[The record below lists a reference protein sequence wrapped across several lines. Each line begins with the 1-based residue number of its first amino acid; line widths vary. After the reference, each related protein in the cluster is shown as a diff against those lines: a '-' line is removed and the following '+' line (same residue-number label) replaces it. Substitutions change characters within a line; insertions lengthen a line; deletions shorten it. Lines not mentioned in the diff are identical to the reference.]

1 MPGNMKEL
9 GLEDGRALVGALLGN
24 TGWLLGEKV
33 VRLLVGLAVGAL
45 VARYLGPDRFGELSY
60 ALALVG
66 LFAVLA
72 NVGLDAVVVREIAR
86 RPEARDTILG
96 TAFALKAAGGLVA
109 IAGASVAASFAAQSL
124 GALPSLVL
132 PAALALVLQ
141 AFDTVDLWFQSRLR
155 ARYAVLARNAAFL
168 AVALVKLALVW
179 LGAPLAAFAWAILLE
194 AVLAAAALAAAYR
207 IDRQRMLAW
216 RVRAACAADLLRQ
229 GWPLLLSG
237 FMTSIYM
244 RIDQVMLGA
253 LAGAEAV
260 GRYSSAVFLSE
271 VLFVV
276 PVAIVTSAAPILAS
290 ARESDPARYQAQ
302 MERLFRA
309 LLAVSFVLALATSL
323 LSGPL
328 VAVVFGEA
336 YRGAAS
342 VLAVHAW
349 ATVFVALGLGS
360 GQFLVLEN
368 LTRIA
373 FQRTAVGA
381 ALNIVLN
388 LFWIPEYGAIGCAWA
403 TLISYAVASLF
414 LFHTSASRRC
424 LGLMLRALRPFPGAR
439 RPA

>member
-1 MPGNMKEL
+1 MKEL
-9 GLEDGRALVGALLGN
+9 GLEDGRALLGALLGN

-33 VRLLVGLAVGAL
+33 VRLLVGLVVGAL
-45 VARYLGPDRFGELSY
+45 VARYLGPERFGELSY
-60 ALALVG
+60 ALALVA

-72 NVGLDAVVVREIAR
+72 NAGLDTIVVREIAR
-86 RPEARDTILG
+86 QPADRDAILG
-96 TAFALKAAGGLVA
+96 TAFALKAAGG
-109 IAGASVAASFAAQSL
+109 VAAVASACAAAGFAAGSL

-141 AFDTVDLWFQSRLR
+141 AFDTVDLWFQSQLR

-179 LGAPLAAFAWAILLE
+179 LEAPLVAFAWAIFLE
-194 AVLAAAALAAAYR
+194 AALAAIALVAAYR
-207 IDRQRMLAW
+207 IDRQRMLGW
-216 RVRAACAADLLRQ
+216 RVRAARAASLLRE

-237 FMTSIYM
+237 FMTAIYM

-253 LAGAEAV
+253 LAGTEAV

-271 VLFVV
+271 VLFIV
-276 PVAIVTSAAPILAS
+276 PVAIVTSAAPVLAR
-290 ARESDPARYQAQ
+290 ARESDPDRYRAQ

-309 LLAVSFVLALATSL
+309 LLGVSIVLALGTSL
-323 LSGPL
+323 LSRPL
-328 VAVVFGEA
+328 VAFVFGPA
-336 YRGAAS
+336 YEGAAS

-349 ATVFVALGLGS
+349 ATVFVALGLGG

-373 FQRTAVGA
+373 FQRTFVGA

-388 LFWIPEYGAIGCAWA
+388 LFWIPEHGAIGCAWA
-403 TLISYAVASLF
+403 TLVSYAAASLF
-414 LFHTSASRRC
+414 LFHTPASRPC
-424 LGLMLRALRPFPGAR
+424 LGLMARALLGWR
-439 RPA
+439 RTA